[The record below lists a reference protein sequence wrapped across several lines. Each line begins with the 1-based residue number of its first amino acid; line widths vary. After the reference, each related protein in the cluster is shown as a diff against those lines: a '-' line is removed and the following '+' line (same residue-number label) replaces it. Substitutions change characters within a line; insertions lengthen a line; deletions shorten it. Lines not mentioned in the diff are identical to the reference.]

1 MYIYYFRE
9 MKIWKFLRK
18 FYISIFKYNYNISY
32 TSIYYGPV
40 LSPMLFIT
48 IYFLVF
54 AFIVYS
60 LYVCVRS
67 IFGGCCERTVVNRNN
82 GFEEIIVNVD

>member
-1 MYIYYFRE
+1 
-9 MKIWKFLRK
+9 MKIWKFLKK
-18 FYISIFKYNYNISY
+18 FYISIFIFLLNIYISY

-60 LYVCVRS
+60 LYVCLRS
-67 IFGGCCERTVVNRNN
+67 IFGGCCERTYLHRNN
-82 GFEEIIVNVD
+82 DFEEIVVYVD